1 MWYSFWII
9 QRKKEEKRK
18 EKEKQVEEILNRLRF
33 LKLKKKIS
41 TIIKIATDKTFRESS
56 VASKFQAREAEE
68 DVGEGEREEEGEGE
82 GYEEEE
88 EEGEG
93 GEAGGG
99 KKQQQLKR

>member
-33 LKLKKKIS
+33 LKIKKKKIS

-68 DVGEGEREEEGEGE
+68 DVGEEEGE
-82 GYEEEE
+82 
-88 EEGEG
+88 
-93 GEAGGG
+93 
-99 KKQQQLKR
+99 